1 MMKYALNHHWKFDSW
16 LTAFLV
22 GFFQMLVLISVEL
35 VNMTVLLSI
44 QEIMEIIM
52 NFLALV
58 VICQFDEFFFM
69 TE

>member
-1 MMKYALNHHWKFDSW
+1 
-16 LTAFLV
+16 
-22 GFFQMLVLISVEL
+22 MLVLISVEL